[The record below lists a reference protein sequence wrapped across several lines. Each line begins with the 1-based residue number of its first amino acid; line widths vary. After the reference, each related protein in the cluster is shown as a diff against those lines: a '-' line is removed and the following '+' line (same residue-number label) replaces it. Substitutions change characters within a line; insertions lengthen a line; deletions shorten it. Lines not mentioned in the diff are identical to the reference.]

1 MRKKLRPYQAEAVSA
16 LTQFWYDKKKS
27 GLVICPPGA
36 GKTFIAT
43 SFFTTLVD
51 RPNVIWLAHNTILL
65 RQAVHA
71 FKEQTDD
78 EYGVYTGAWK
88 KKSDKADVL
97 FLSVFTRN
105 LKEALGYA
113 KFSRDKLLIIIDEAH
128 HEAMDSYANVLRFIS
143 TRHAV
148 GKKPSKKVGLTATP
162 FRLDSKELKFA
173 DTIYEITM
181 KELIDDG
188 FLTPSKYYKVETKIK
203 ARLESGSTDYTLK
216 SLKTLHKNDRA
227 ALIAKYYDKKRHG
240 RTLLYL
246 PSIEA
251 CDLQVA
257 TFEKLCP
264 NIKVAAITQKTPE
277 TKRVQYIKAFR
288 EGKLDVICNVAVFSE
303 GVDLPETQT
312 IFLGRPTMSKALMT
326 QMIGRGARLAPDKSH
341 FNIVD
346 FVDQDV
352 PYYEYLTAL
361 WRRELFG
368 DELPDAIALQEKRKK
383 KLEALKNLKI
393 RKSRLRW
400 LYTEESLLYLYKVL
414 TIQTRRG
421 VRLLAVSNNNYKP
434 VLSALKMI
442 AESDDYKAIDQSFSY
457 FGYLTSGFYQ
467 WMSFAW
473 AVKRQAFE
481 MLHIED
487 PPIFD
492 YQAYLKIQQ
501 QYSEE
506 IEKRI
511 KAAIDDGFLEW
522 HPMQLAIG
530 VKRFRYQLSG
540 RILRIEGPTGYM
552 GTAWASKLMSRK
564 VEDKVAVVM
573 DPALRRGVNYIP
585 REQKAVFE
593 PWSEADEDELHWSL

>member
-1 MRKKLRPYQAEAVSA
+1 MRKKLRPYQAKAVSA
-16 LTQFWYDKKKS
+16 LTQFWYSKKKS

-43 SFFTTLVD
+43 SFFTTLID
-51 RPNVIWLAHNTILL
+51 KPNVIWLAHNTILL

-71 FKEQTDD
+71 FEEQTDD

-105 LKEALGYA
+105 LKEALEHA
-113 KFSRDKLLIIIDEAH
+113 KFSKAKLLIIIDEAH
-128 HEAMDSYANVLRFIS
+128 HEAMDSYANVLRFI
-143 TRHAV
+143 TTNHPV
-148 GKKPSKKVGLTATP
+148 GKKPMKKVGLTATP
-162 FRLDSKELKFA
+162 FRLDNKELKFSEV
-173 DTIYEITM
+173 IYEITM
-181 KELIDDG
+181 KRLIDDG

-203 ARLESGSTDYTLK
+203 SRLESGSTDYTLK

-246 PSIEA
+246 PSIDA
-251 CDLQVA
+251 CNLQIA
-257 TFEKLCP
+257 TFNKLRP
-264 NIKVAAITQKTPE
+264 EVKTAAITQETPE
-277 TKRVQYIKAFR
+277 TKRVQHIKEFR

-393 RKSRLRW
+393 KKSRLRW
-400 LYTEESLLYLYKVL
+400 LYTEENLLYLYKII

-421 VRLLAVSNNNYKP
+421 VRLLAVSNINYKP
-434 VLSALKMI
+434 VLSAIKMI
-442 AESDDYKAIDQSFSY
+442 TEDNDYQTINKSFSY

-473 AVKRQAFE
+473 AIRRQAFE
-481 MLHIED
+481 MIHVED
-487 PPIFD
+487 PPVFD
-492 YQAYLKIQQ
+492 YEAFLKVQK

-506 IEKRI
+506 VEKRI
-511 KAAIDDGFLEW
+511 KDAIDNGILEW

-530 VKRFRYQLSG
+530 TTKFRYNLSG
-540 RILRIEGPTGYM
+540 RILKLDAPTGYM
-552 GTAWASKLMSRK
+552 GTAWASKLLSNK
-564 VEDKVAVVM
+564 IEDKVAVIM
-573 DPALRRGVNYIP
+573 DPALRYGTNYIP
-585 REQKAVFE
+585 KEQKAIFE
-593 PWSEADEDELHWSL
+593 PWSEEDEDELHWSL